1 MSRGRKAVSTV
12 VPANSG
18 FDEVVLLIEQSR
30 ELAMQVVNAALV
42 ELDRRAYQRED
53 RRG

>member
-12 VPANSG
+12 VPADSG

-30 ELAMQVVNAALV
+30 KRAMQAVNAALV
-42 ELDRRAYQRED
+42 ELYW
-53 RRG
+53 